1 VNPLVLSLT
10 AIAAYLATAI
20 WQGRTD
26 WRATPARP
34 APVLLLGFAAVLL
47 HGVLL
52 YQAIFRPGGLDLGLA
67 NSLSL
72 VGWQLALLVLLANLR
87 QPLGIVIT
95 GLLPVAALT
104 VAGMHWQ
111 VADRPLIAHTSWALD
126 THIVVS
132 LAAYSL
138 LALAAIMALG
148 LAVQDYRLR
157 HHKPGP
163 WLTVL
168 PPLAVLEHL
177 LFLFLAAG
185 FALLTLALFAGL
197 VFVHDLF
204 AQHLVHKTVLSL
216 LAWLVFALLLW
227 GRFRHGWRGRKAIRW
242 TLAGFILL
250 ALAYF
255 GSKTVLELVLGR
267 HWG

>member
-1 VNPLVLSLT
+1 MNLLAFSIT
-10 AIAAYLATAI
+10 AIAAYLAAAI

-26 WRATPARP
+26 WRAAPARP
-34 APVLLLGFAAVLL
+34 APVLLLGLVAVLL
-47 HGVLL
+47 HGLLL
-52 YQAIFRPGGLDLGLA
+52 YQAIFQPAGLALGLA

-87 QPLGIVIT
+87 QPLGVVVT

-104 VAGMHWQ
+104 VAGMYWQ
-111 VADRPLIAHTSWALD
+111 PAARPLIAHTSWALD
-126 THIVVS
+126 THIVIS

-138 LALAAIMALG
+138 LALAAVLALG

-163 WLTVL
+163 WLTLL

-177 LFLFLAAG
+177 LFLFLAVG

-204 AQHLVHKTVLSL
+204 AQHLEHKAVLSV

-255 GSKTVLELVLGR
+255 GSKTVLELLLGR